1 MFAIRDV
8 IRGNYCNAMFIKRQ
22 AQELRFM
29 TQQKLH
35 SVRSTGTATAI
46 LMSPDPPVLR
56 AKVWL
61 ARLLLYMY
69 KPVARTMPEC
79 SHFGDIYLYYDEAI
93 LQRKTT

>member
-1 MFAIRDV
+1 
-8 IRGNYCNAMFIKRQ
+8 MFIKRQ

-46 LMSPDPPVLR
+46 LMSPDLPVLR

-61 ARLLLYMY
+61 ARLGWL
-69 KPVARTMPEC
+69 
-79 SHFGDIYLYYDEAI
+79 SHGLN
-93 LQRKTT
+93 

>member
-1 MFAIRDV
+1 
-8 IRGNYCNAMFIKRQ
+8 MFIKRQ

-61 ARLLLYMY
+61 ARLGVEYSGGKQAGCDWL
-69 KPVARTMPEC
+69 
-79 SHFGDIYLYYDEAI
+79 
-93 LQRKTT
+93 

>member
-1 MFAIRDV
+1 
-8 IRGNYCNAMFIKRQ
+8 MFIKRQ

-61 ARLLLYMY
+61 ARLVKRSCFLWRKCTETVFAAQERRHQIRYFLT
-69 KPVARTMPEC
+69 VAVCWTFHGM
-79 SHFGDIYLYYDEAI
+79 L
-93 LQRKTT
+93 